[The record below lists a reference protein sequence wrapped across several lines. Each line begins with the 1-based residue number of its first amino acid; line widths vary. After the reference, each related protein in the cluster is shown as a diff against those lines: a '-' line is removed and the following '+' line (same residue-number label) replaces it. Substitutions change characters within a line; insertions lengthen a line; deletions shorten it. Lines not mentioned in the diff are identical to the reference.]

1 MEPLYA
7 AAHKVALETPDLAP
21 HFMRIYHSESARYHG
36 LVAEQR
42 HRLRAGPPISPMM
55 PAHDMLAKAR
65 EQLAAAQAAAA
76 SPQARMQQALAE
88 AERHLHEAGR
98 TVDQMRALI
107 RTGLGVQRLSRLTE
121 MAQSAS
127 NMAVEASN
135 EISAAGGLAEDIR
148 VAAYEADAQQ
158 RARP

>member
-1 MEPLYA
+1 MEPQYD

-36 LVAEQR
+36 LVADQR
-42 HRLRAGPPISPMM
+42 HRLRAGPPIPPMM

-76 SPQARMQQALAE
+76 TPQAKMQQTLAE
-88 AERHLHEAGR
+88 AERHLHEAAR
-98 TVDQMRALI
+98 TVDQMRAMV
-107 RTGLGVQRLSRLTE
+107 RTGAGKDQLPG
-121 MAQSAS
+121 MAQKAWDAATNAALEIASAGS
-127 NMAVEASN
+127 
-135 EISAAGGLAEDIR
+135 LAEDIR